1 MRQEGEL
8 FNKGVKSEIRP
19 AFPFSQENSDSLHL
33 HAEAD
38 GRTSLL
44 GLVNGRVYPAP
55 VPKDTSI
62 RAFALNVYQWE
73 ASGCQVMTVTLGT
86 LEQQLKI

>member
-1 MRQEGEL
+1 MCEE
-8 FNKGVKSEIRP
+8 SEIRP
-19 AFPFSQENSDSLHL
+19 AFPFSQENSDSLLL

-55 VPKDTSI
+55 VPKDISI
-62 RAFALNVYQWE
+62 RAFTLNIT
-73 ASGCQVMTVTLGT
+73 SGKQVDARS
-86 LEQQLKI
+86 